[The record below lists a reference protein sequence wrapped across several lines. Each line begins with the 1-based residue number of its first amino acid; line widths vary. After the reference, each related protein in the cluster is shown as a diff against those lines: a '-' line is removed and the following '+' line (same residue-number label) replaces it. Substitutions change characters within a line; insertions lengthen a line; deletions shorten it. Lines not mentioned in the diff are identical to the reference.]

1 MANTVAYPD
10 LALEKFIGI
19 DSSEDP
25 TAFIRLLEK
34 KISFSLGSRP
44 ATNENN
50 IQTVYDD
57 RRKALFGSVLRG
69 PAAEWFDSLEA
80 ALTWDEIKTQFIA
93 RFTDGKMQYRFR
105 IEAENLK
112 RQPDENIKSYI
123 HRIKTLVDKGWPTP
137 SDADANARTACEN
150 QRIGKCKDYFIRG
163 LTPPGL
169 KQKAHQALIENP
181 NKTWDALQTLIIN
194 KDTSLVISAE
204 MSGFQQT
211 SSNSVTTDSRFTS
224 IEKTLNEIS
233 NMVKNH
239 QINATYDPNNPKMKQ
254 DFTRFCTYCKKS
266 GHTVKFC
273 WSLKRK
279 KLNEEKAPP
288 QPKETYSQNY
298 PNRSKSPNTYR
309 SNSNDR
315 SNAQRGRSDS
325 PYVTNRNRSRSNS
338 YSGTVRFEA
347 RPDKVNSLYDTLQ
360 SCNPLN

>member
-10 LALEKFIGI
+10 LAIEKFIGI

-80 ALTWDEIKTQFIA
+80 ALTWNEIKTQLIA
-93 RFTDGKMQYRFR
+93 RFTHREMQYRFR

-123 HRIKTLVDKGWPTP
+123 HRIKTLVDKGWPKP

-150 QRIGKCKDYFIRG
+150 QRIGKYKDYFIRG
-163 LTPPGL
+163 LTPPGH
-169 KQKAHQALIENP
+169 KQKAQQALIEDP

-194 KDTSLVISAE
+194 KDTSLVISTE

-224 IEKTLNEIS
+224 IERTLNEIS

-279 KLNEEKAPP
+279 KLNEEKAPR
-288 QPKETYSQNY
+288 QPKETYPQNY
-298 PNRSKSPNTYR
+298 PNRSKLPNTYR

-325 PYVTNRNRSRSNS
+325 PYVANRNRSRSNS
-338 YSGTVRFEA
+338 YFGTVRFDA